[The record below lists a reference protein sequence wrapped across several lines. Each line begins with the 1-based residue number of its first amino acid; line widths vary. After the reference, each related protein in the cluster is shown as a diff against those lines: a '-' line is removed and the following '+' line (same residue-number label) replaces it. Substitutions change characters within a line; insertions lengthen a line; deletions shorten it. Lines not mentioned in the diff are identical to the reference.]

1 MPIKT
6 KERRFDASASTD
18 VPNTFKQ
25 EACYMRLEVVE
36 NDIMSSLVCAFLP
49 SMQARYQNVVVRNM
63 RYAYGIRRKYD

>member
-49 SMQARYQNVVVRNM
+49 SMQARY
-63 RYAYGIRRKYD
+63 